1 MCAGELNVLTRKR
14 KNLPEKT
21 TSTCFSRNV
30 TAHHDTGVR
39 LPLDSV
45 QFFSSGLMI
54 RGVMSNVAF
63 TLITGRALYMHNTQR
78 LGQ

>member
-1 MCAGELNVLTRKR
+1 MCAGEPNVMTRKR
-14 KNLPEKT
+14 KNLSEKT

-30 TAHHDTGVR
+30 TAHHDTGV
-39 LPLDSV
+39 LVLDSV

-63 TLITGRALYMHNTQR
+63 TLITGRALYMRNTPR